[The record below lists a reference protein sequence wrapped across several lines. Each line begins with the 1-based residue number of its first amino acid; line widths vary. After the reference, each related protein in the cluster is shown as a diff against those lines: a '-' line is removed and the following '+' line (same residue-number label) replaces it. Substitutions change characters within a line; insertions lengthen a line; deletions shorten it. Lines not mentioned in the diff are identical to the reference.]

1 MNTLLLSTCPSQPS
15 GFISCGIVSF
25 LFWLFAHINISLPLL
40 EVRLFSLMFKL
51 SHWSTADNGWDHFSL
66 DPGKAWILI
75 KLPYTSVWN
84 TGHMS
89 GFISVKNFTERQCQ
103 CVSDEKMQTSLSFSN
118 QTSHG
123 SQCSKHFCLST
134 PRCRK
139 ALHTSLQA
147 DVYSHW
153 CLLKNLSFLL

>member
-103 CVSDEKMQTSLSFSN
+103 CVSDEKTQTSLSFSTKPLVN
-118 QTSHG
+118 PSAPNTSAYQHLDAG
-123 SQCSKHFCLST
+123 RPYILHFKQMST
-134 PRCRK
+134 D
-139 ALHTSLQA
+139 TG
-147 DVYSHW
+147 VYW
-153 CLLKNLSFLL
+153 RI